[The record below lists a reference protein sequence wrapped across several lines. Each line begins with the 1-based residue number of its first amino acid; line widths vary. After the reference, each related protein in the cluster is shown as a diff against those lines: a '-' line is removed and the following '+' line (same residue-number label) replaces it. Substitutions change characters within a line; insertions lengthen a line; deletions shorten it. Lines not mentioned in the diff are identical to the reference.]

1 MSTYRYVHA
10 LEIYLVCVQFIIAH
24 DVMQN
29 KLNLRNKLLY
39 ITEDVL
45 ESDVRIWMDTEKH
58 GFLDAGQTSGY

>member
-1 MSTYRYVHA
+1 MMFCKINY
-10 LEIYLVCVQFIIAH
+10 I
-24 DVMQN
+24 
-29 KLNLRNKLLY
+29 LLY